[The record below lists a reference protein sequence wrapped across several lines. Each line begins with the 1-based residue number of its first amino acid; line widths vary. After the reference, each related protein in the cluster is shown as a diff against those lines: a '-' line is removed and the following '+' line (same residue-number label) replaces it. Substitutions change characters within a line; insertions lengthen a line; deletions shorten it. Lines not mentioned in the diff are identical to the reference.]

1 MNALDDHREG
11 SSSLVAKLSAEQLD
25 RIDRAIASGTPPTLT
40 ECYELFELRERGIS
54 FSAFYRYARRYR
66 TGLRALLLARHGV
79 TECDASETIIPRL
92 VGRHMIQVLM
102 TDQFTPRTLQ
112 HLAETYR
119 MTSQVEFQRRQI
131 ELTEELNVN
140 RIAARAQDDPRLPA
154 PKSDPALA
162 SNTHHQLPADAAS
175 SPDG

>member
-11 SSSLVAKLSAEQLD
+11 SSSLVTKLATEQLD

-66 TGLRALLLARHGV
+66 TSLRAVVLARHGV
-79 TECDASETIIPRL
+79 SECDASETIIPRL
-92 VGRHMIQVLM
+92 VGQHMIQVLM
-102 TDQFTPRTLQ
+102 TDQFTPRSLQ
-112 HLAETYR
+112 RLAETYR

-131 ELTEELNVN
+131 DLTEELNVN
-140 RIAARAQDDPRLPA
+140 RITARAQDDPRLPS
-154 PKSDPALA
+154 PRSDPALPRDEPL
-162 SNTHHQLPADAAS
+162 QLPADATK
-175 SPDG
+175 SPDA